1 MEKKWKI
8 VIGIVIA
15 IVLLALVY
23 IFLIKPGKKTE
34 KTQAENKEM
43 TELKAQLQKADKEY
57 NTLYDSLNVVA
68 AKAQRADSLQKALNK
83 CQGVMTVEE
92 ENAALKKELAD
103 TKAKLAKKPVAKKT
117 AVRKSPKADVTPV
130 DFPTTFTAT
139 ATKSVGPSDSY
150 AVSSDQ
156 FAGVSKGDYL
166 TTIDDAGYLTYKVSK
181 KLSAQAPRLN
191 GVSGPKF
198 SDNGNYWTYTDNS
211 RLISTAEINTATV
224 IWTIYVGDKNYGTGS
239 YPVFLPHELLKPLIV
254 QARGY
259 DYGAITSADIQ
270 RMAQTNPLVGKSLI
284 PNSADGHSATDQNY
298 WNGWAFKTKIV
309 AVKK

>member
-1 MEKKWKI
+1 MKTIWK
-8 VIGIVIA
+8 VLIGIA
-15 IVLLALVY
+15 IVALLVLGY

-34 KTQAENKEM
+34 KIQAENKEM
-43 TELKAQLQKADKEY
+43 TELKAQLQNANNEY
-57 NTLYDSLNVVA
+57 NTLYDSLKVVT
-68 AKAQRADSLQKALNK
+68 AKAQRSDSLQKALNQ
-83 CQGVMTVEE
+83 CQGIPEPMTLEE

-103 TKAKLAKKPVAKKT
+103 AKAKLVKKPVTKKT
-117 AVRKSPKADVTPV
+117 IKKTTKADIAEAS
-130 DFPTTFTAT
+130 FPTTFTAT
-139 ATKSVGPSDSY
+139 TKSVGSSDSY

-156 FAGVSKGDYL
+156 FTGVSKGDYL
-166 TTIDDAGYLTYKVSK
+166 TTIDDAGYLNYKVSK

-191 GVSGPKF
+191 GVSGSIF
-198 SDNGNYWTYTDNS
+198 SDNGNYWTYTDKS
-211 RLISTAEINTATV
+211 RLVSAAEINTATV
-224 IWTIYVGDKNYGTGS
+224 TWTIYIGNKNYGTGS

-259 DYGAITSADIQ
+259 DYGAITASDIQ
-270 RMAQTNPLVGKSLI
+270 RMAQTNPLIGKSLI

>member
-1 MEKKWKI
+1 MKTIWK
-8 VIGIVIA
+8 VLIGVAIA
-15 IVLLALVY
+15 AVLVLGY

-34 KTQAENKEM
+34 KTSAENKEM

-57 NTLYDSLNVVA
+57 NTLYDSLNVVS
-68 AKAQRADSLQKALNK
+68 AKAQRADSLQKALNQ
-83 CQGVMTVEE
+83 CQGIPEPMTMEE
-92 ENAALKKELAD
+92 ELAATKKALAEAN
-103 TKAKLAKKPVAKKT
+103 AKLAKKPVTKTTVKKT
-117 AVRKSPKADVTPV
+117 PKADVAESS
-130 DFPTTFTAT
+130 FPTTFTAT
-139 ATKSVGPSDSY
+139 TKSVGSSDSY

-156 FAGVSKGDYL
+156 FTGASKGDYL

-191 GVSGPKF
+191 GVSGSIF
-198 SDNGNYWTYTDNS
+198 FDNGNYWTHTDKS
-211 RLISTAEINTATV
+211 RLVSAAEINTATV
-224 IWTIYVGDKNYGTGS
+224 TWTIYIGNKNYGTGS

-270 RMAQTNPLVGKSLI
+270 RMAQSNPLVGRSLI

-309 AVKK
+309 AIRK